1 MMTDLLA
8 KVLEGIK
15 AMTDEQLL
23 AQMLDS
29 KPYEGEMELLQA
41 ELDRRE
47 REASK

>member
-1 MMTDLLA
+1 MMDLMA

-15 AMTDEQLL
+15 AMTDEQIL

-29 KPYEGEMELLQA
+29 KEYECELELLQA

-47 REASK
+47 KEAQK